1 MRRSSDRILTT
12 HVGSPPAPEDVDLS
26 APESVAHL
34 RETVDSIV
42 EKQQRTRNW
51 FSDIAAD
58 ERFAKHIDDPCSLRA
73 FA

>member
-1 MRRSSDRILTT
+1 MR
-12 HVGSPPAPEDVDLS
+12 
-26 APESVAHL
+26 SVAHL

-42 EKQQRTRNW
+42 AKPQRTRNW

-58 ERFAKHIDDPCSLRA
+58 KRFAKHINHPCSLCA